1 MRQTHLTNIIK
12 QTNEAE
18 QNKVDLQN
26 KERPAVEQNKT
37 KKQTQR
43 NNKGQYKHSV
53 KINELK

>member
-53 KINELK
+53 K

>member
-26 KERPAVEQNKT
+26 KERPAVEQHKT
-37 KKQTQR
+37 KDKPNVTIKDNTNIQ
-43 NNKGQYKHSV
+43 
-53 KINELK
+53 